1 MPALGPR
8 RDLRWMAEITYR
20 TGRTMAVVAFE
31 ELRELHDIVERG
43 PNWNEIDQI
52 VVTLNLS
59 SVKQQRTT
67 V

>member
-1 MPALGPR
+1 
-8 RDLRWMAEITYR
+8 MAEITYR